1 MSSEENTSLLAQAIR
16 EARAG
21 NRKEARRLLEQLLE
35 QDDGN
40 EQAWIVLAGV
50 VETPRERRICLEN
63 ALEINPNNSRAQ
75 EALLALEQQRGA
87 SSGSVASAA
96 GGSTAAPRAEQRV
109 QVPTKRAG
117 VTTPGAQ
124 DAWSTQRVG
133 RRINPTFLVAAIIS
147 VMLIAVGLLLVTGT
161 LGNGQPTPTAAA
173 QAASGTPGVAAPG
186 ATASLS
192 PTPAPLGTLVQ
203 REFNPQAVA
212 PSWTPSNTPPPPPTL
227 TPTPT
232 VPPLSEYSLVF
243 ASERPD
249 RPLSVFSINAGE
261 GSERLLIPS
270 DAPITDPAFSP
281 DGRRLAY
288 VTEVNGHWQLAV
300 ADADGRNATVITEFA
315 GPGLEMRGPVWSPD
329 NERIAFF
336 SNDGGWEQIWIID
349 ADGANLILPWES
361 GTAEIDPA
369 WSPDGTKL
377 VYAADVTGRRNFQ
390 IFVRDLN
397 PVGEPVQLT
406 TSGQNFNPTW
416 SPDGRSI
423 AFISTRTRQQSKVY
437 IMRADGSDER
447 ILTYDDGS
455 AENAD
460 PVWSPDGVYLAFASN
475 RNGGIFNLYIMRPD
489 GSGLTQITNSA
500 NNITS
505 PRFRPLQ

>member
-1 MSSEENTSLLAQAIR
+1 MSSEEHSSVLAQAIR

-35 QDDGN
+35 QDDSN

-63 ALEINPNNSRAQ
+63 ALEINPNNSRAK

-87 SSGSVASAA
+87 SSGSVASA
-96 GGSTAAPRAEQRV
+96 GGASAAPRPEPRV

-133 RRINPTFLVAAIIS
+133 RRINSTFVVAAVLS
-147 VMLIAVGLLLVTGT
+147 VMLIVVGLLLVTGN
-161 LGNGQPTPTAAA
+161 LGNGQATPTAVA
-173 QAASGTPGVAAPG
+173 QATSGTPGQVAMIG
-186 ATASLS
+186 TATETY
-192 PTPAPLGTLVQ
+192 TPAPPGTLVQ

-212 PSWTPSNTPPPPPTL
+212 PTWTPSITPTPLPTL

-249 RPLSVFSINAGE
+249 RPLSVFSLNAGD
-261 GSERLLIPS
+261 GNERLLIPS
-270 DAPITDPAFSP
+270 DAPVADPAFSP

-288 VTEVNGHWQLAV
+288 VTEVDGRWQLAV
-300 ADADGRNATVITEFA
+300 ADADGRNAKIITEFA
-315 GPGLEMRGPVWSPD
+315 GIGLEIRGPVWSPD
-329 NERIAFF
+329 NQRIAFF
-336 SNDGGWEQIWIID
+336 SNDGGWEQIWLID
-349 ADGANLILPWES
+349 ADGANLTLPWES

-369 WSPDGTKL
+369 WSPDGAQL

-390 IFVRDLN
+390 IFVRSLDSDSQ
-397 PVGEPVQLT
+397 PTQLT
-406 TSGQNFNPTW
+406 TSGQNFSPAW

-423 AFISTRTRQQSKVY
+423 VFISTRTRQQSKVY

-460 PVWSPDGVYLAFASN
+460 PVWSPDGAYIAFASN
-475 RNGGIFNLYIMRPD
+475 RNGGIFNLYMMRPD

-500 NNITS
+500 STVSS

>member
-1 MSSEENTSLLAQAIR
+1 LSSEEQGSQLTRAIQA
-16 EARAG
+16 ARAG
-21 NRKEARRLLEQLLE
+21 NRTEARRLLEKLLE
-35 QDDGN
+35 RDDGN
-40 EQAWIVLAGV
+40 EQAWMVLASV

-63 ALEINPNNSRAQ
+63 ALEINPNNSRAR
-75 EALLALEQQRGA
+75 EALGALEQQRGA

-96 GGSTAAPRAEQRV
+96 GDKPAAPRAEQRV

-133 RRINPTFLVAAIIS
+133 GRINSTFLVAAILS
-147 VMLIAVGLLLVTGT
+147 VMLIVVGFLLITGT
-161 LGNGQPTPTAAA
+161 LGNGQATATVSALA
-173 QAASGTPGVAAPG
+173 VSGTPGIVVDSG
-186 ATASLS
+186 TATQS
-192 PTPAPLGTLVQ
+192 PTPMQLGTLVQ

-212 PSWTPSNTPPPPPTL
+212 PSWTPSDTPPPPPSL

-232 VPPLSEYSLVF
+232 VPPLADYSLVF
-243 ASERPD
+243 ASERAD
-249 RPLSVFSINAGE
+249 RPLAVFSANAG
-261 GSERLLIPS
+261 GGAERLLIPS
-270 DAPITDPAFSP
+270 DAPVTDPAFSP

-288 VTEVNGHWQLAV
+288 VTEVNGRWQLAV
-300 ADADGRNATVITEFA
+300 SDADGTNATIITEFA
-315 GPGLEMRGPVWSPD
+315 GTGLEIRGPAWSPD

-336 SNDGGWEQIWIID
+336 SNDGGWEQIWLID
-349 ADGANLILPWES
+349 ADGANLTLPWES
-361 GTAEIDPA
+361 GTAEIEPA
-369 WSPDGTKL
+369 WSPDGTQL

-390 IFVRDLN
+390 IFVRSLD

-406 TSGQNFNPTW
+406 TSGQNFSPAW

-447 ILTYDDGS
+447 ILTFDDGS

-460 PVWSPDGVYLAFASN
+460 PMWSPDGAYLAFASN
-475 RNGGIFNLYIMRPD
+475 RNGGIFNLYMMRPD
-489 GSGLTQITNSA
+489 GSGLAQITNGT
-500 NNITS
+500 NNATS